1 MFSTQ
6 DEKKW
11 DVEAASLLLNH
22 SNIESGITGSGWD
35 RERLLI
41 TAVICG
47 CTPVIQQILE
57 KGSHQ
62 DSSPWDSRVFIL
74 DSEKLPLTTAVEWGY
89 MDMIALMLDYGADP
103 APYKACNS
111 PLNTAISQD
120 RVDIVEMLMDR
131 GVGINVHRRK
141 DHDPLKVDV
150 LSRTIRSPSMF
161 QLFLDRGILNLNNP
175 STPGS
180 LMVNAM

>member
-1 MFSTQ
+1 M
-6 DEKKW
+6 
-11 DVEAASLLLNH
+11 
-22 SNIESGITGSGWD
+22 TGSGED

-57 KGSHQ
+57 NESHQ
-62 DSSPWDSRVFIL
+62 DSSPWGSRVFIL
-74 DSEKLPLTTAVEWGY
+74 DSEKPPLTTAVEWDY

-103 APYKACNS
+103 APYMEYSPCNS

-131 GVGINVHRRK
+131 GVG
-141 DHDPLKVDV
+141 LG
-150 LSRTIRSPSMF
+150 SPA
-161 QLFLDRGILNLNNP
+161 QKQP
-175 STPGS
+175 
-180 LMVNAM
+180 